1 MSSSLPAWLP
11 ELIDTDGSWDDIL
24 DRLYAVFEADFK
36 VRRPSFKGLRV
47 IWNGR
52 FSEGDPHEDAFWHL
66 VTKDDHVSGNRLLD
80 TFRAKR
86 LAWCRAIIDNHADP
100 AVLEFDYEEGSGA
113 IRTYLWLQDSDY
125 LVVLEK
131 KTKRGTDVAYFLVTA
146 FHLDGES
153 RRRATRRKYDN
164 RVV

>member
-1 MSSSLPAWLP
+1 MSSSLPGWIPALV
-11 ELIDTDGSWDDIL
+11 DTDGSWDEIL
-24 DRLYAVFEADFK
+24 DRLYAVFEQDFK
-36 VRRPSFKGLRV
+36 VGRPTFKGLP
-47 IWNGR
+47 IWWDRR
-52 FSEGDPHEDAFWHL
+52 FTDGDSHEDGFWHL
-66 VTKDDHVSGNRLLD
+66 ITKDDPSSGDRLLD

-86 LAWCRAIIDNHADP
+86 LRWCRAIVDNHTDAS
-100 AVLEFDYEEGSGA
+100 VLVWDYLEGSGKV
-113 IRTYLWLQDSDY
+113 RTYVWVEQSDY

-131 KTKRGTDVAYFLVTA
+131 QLRKGRGVAYFLVTA